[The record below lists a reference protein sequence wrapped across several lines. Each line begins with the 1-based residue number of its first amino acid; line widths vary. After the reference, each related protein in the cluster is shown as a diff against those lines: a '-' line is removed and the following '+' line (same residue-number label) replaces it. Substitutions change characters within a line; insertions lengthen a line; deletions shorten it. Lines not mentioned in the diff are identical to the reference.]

1 MQYINNRE
9 MWEEERKWEEV
20 SEFSVHF
27 AKPKLSANLKF
38 QLNNV
43 VYSFFKMSQCLIKIK
58 YERKVVK

>member
-9 MWEEERKWEEV
+9 MWEEEGKCEEV

-38 QLNNV
+38 QLKNV
-43 VYSFFKMSQCLIKIK
+43 VYSFFKHHNI
-58 YERKVVK
+58 